1 MMASADPDPRTKT
14 DQSETGRQNE
24 GLLFALTALSAQLAG
39 KDVDVRLDLAKDVQ
53 APRPISELVCQVAA
67 ESLRNIVAHA
77 GASNVTLTLR
87 RVADI
92 IELVVADDG
101 RGFNPR
107 DPGNGPA
114 DGHLG
119 LALLRDRVV
128 RAGGELTLDSSAGGG
143 TTVRL
148 FVPIEDSA

>member
-1 MMASADPDPRTKT
+1 MMAWADPDPRTT
-14 DQSETGRQNE
+14 DQSETARQND
-24 GLLFALTALSAQLAG
+24 GLVFALRALSAQLAG
-39 KDVDVRLDLAKDVQ
+39 KDVDVRLDLAKDVL
-53 APRPISELVCQVAA
+53 APRPISELVCQVAT
-67 ESLRNIVAHA
+67 ESLRNIAAHA
-77 GASNVTLTLR
+77 AASNVTLTLR